1 MQQTFNPKMPYGIV
15 TIRPQKPKDR
25 VIRSVVLGNC
35 DPSQLQILS
44 TILSHFYWRFL
55 TSVKKSWQ
63 IRSQS
68 NNLGEIRLG

>member
-44 TILSHFYWRFL
+44 TILSHFY
-55 TSVKKSWQ
+55 
-63 IRSQS
+63 
-68 NNLGEIRLG
+68 